1 MQYKLLDLELA
12 LLYVQRK
19 LALMQYQ
26 LVALQL
32 ALLFLQ

>member
-1 MQYKLLDLELA
+1 MQYKLLALELA